1 MSDSMETIPPRLNYL
16 EKEVHTHAHRIT
28 QLESLPGRVS
38 TLERDF
44 AAMNVLLADIRKDTS
59 ETRKDVGDV
68 KTYQDKMAGATEML
82 PRYIKVTCFI
92 VFVAGLAAVAGVWA
106 Q

>member
-1 MSDSMETIPPRLNYL
+1 MESIPPRLNNL

-28 QLESLPGRVS
+28 QLEGLPVRVS

-59 ETRKDVGDV
+59 ETREQMAHIR
-68 KTYQDKMAGATEML
+68 TQQDRMSGAADML
-82 PRYIKVTCFI
+82 PRYIKITGFI
-92 VFVAGLAAVAGVWA
+92 VFVASLAAVAGVWV